1 MDTYVKSFLYP
12 LVYTI
17 VGGFGIIYLGVLLNA
32 PKPFTTDVLIR
43 YVAAGF
49 FSVVFIGAIVSWLLD
64 CPFPFG
70 LPTFGLED
78 RPYVI
83 G

>member
-1 MDTYVKSFLYP
+1 MNKYAQDILYP
-12 LVYTI
+12 FVFAI
-17 VGGFGIIYLGVLLNA
+17 VGVFGIIYLGVLLNA
-32 PKPFTTDVLIR
+32 PKQFTTDVLLR
-43 YVAAGF
+43 YVAAAF
-49 FSVVFIGAIVSWLLD
+49 FLIVFLGAIICWLLD
-64 CPFPFG
+64 CSFSFG